1 MKSLLALVSLLI
13 LTIAGNS
20 QNYQLFAPNSL
31 RTFTDNFTNRYYG
44 VMFDTVINSAIG
56 TRYLNYS
63 ILGDTATIN
72 DSLCNYWGGPI
83 GVKQT
88 GTTWLG
94 KEVMNSGSGL
104 WSFRNNFGGHLNFDF
119 GILPHDSTFFY
130 TDPNIKVYIKCD
142 SIVLDSVANQLDSL
156 KIFSIHTLDQA
167 NQPLFTP
174 LVGEK
179 IVISKNF
186 GLLEFIR
193 VDSFPAI
200 MEHVRILGDK
210 NMGIGFYEFTN
221 KNLYNYRQGDVIQY
235 FEISTLTMPPITTY
249 FYKYITHKIL
259 SKYESID
266 SMFYNVEETWFYKDS
281 TQLYVDTIVLDY
293 MKNEII
299 VPFPIDQPLY
309 NYELYRPQI
318 QNEDWCGQKRWKINL
333 NNEHLIFCEED
344 TIWTSHDTQGPP
356 PIIRHEYLEGVGLYY
371 SINSP
376 FGYPYTPN
384 YLYMKQVV
392 YFKKN
397 GVECG
402 TQQFAGIEQVENTK
416 LEFEIFPNPASEYL
430 NIRTGSI
437 ENFNL
442 EIFDLAGNLVLKK
455 SIAPQTTQINISS
468 LQTGVYM
475 VKLSSKSKIGYQ
487 RFIKVK

>member
-1 MKSLLALVSLLI
+1 MKATYTLI
-13 LTIAGNS
+13 IAILFYVNVQS
-20 QNYQLFAPNSL
+20 QNYQLFATNSL
-31 RTFTDNFTNRYYG
+31 RTFTDNFSSRYYG
-44 VMFDTVINSAIG
+44 VMFDTVINTLIG

-72 DSLCNYWGGPI
+72 DSLCYYWGGPI

-104 WSFRNNFGGHLNFDF
+104 WSFRNNFGGQLNFDF
-119 GILPHDSTFFY
+119 GIPPHDSTFFY
-130 TDPNIKVYIKCD
+130 IDPQIKVYIKCD
-142 SIVLDSVANQLDSL
+142 TIVLDSIANQLDSL
-156 KIFSIHTLDQA
+156 KIFSIHTIDQA

-221 KNLYNYRQGDVIQY
+221 ENLYNYQGGDEIQY
-235 FEISTLTMPPITTY
+235 FEINSYTMPPLPTY
-249 FYKYITHKIL
+249 FYKYITHRIL
-259 SKYESID
+259 SRNETID
-266 SMFYNVEETWFYKDS
+266 SLIYNIEESWFYKDS
-281 TQLYVDTIVLDY
+281 TQIYIDTIELAY
-293 MKNEII
+293 LKKEII
-299 VPFPIDQPLY
+299 VPFPMDKPLY
-309 NYELYRPQI
+309 QFELYRPQI
-318 QNEDWCGQKRWKINL
+318 QNDDWCGQKRWKINL

-344 TIWTSHDTQGPP
+344 TIWTSYDTQGPP
-356 PIIRHEYLEGVGLYY
+356 PMIRHEYLEGVGLYY

-402 TQQFAGIEQVENTK
+402 TQQFAGIAQVENAK

-437 ENFNL
+437 ENLNID
-442 EIFDLAGNLVLKK
+442 IFDLAGNLVLKK
-455 SIAPQTTQINISS
+455 SITPQTTQINISS
-468 LQTGVYM
+468 LQTGIYM
-475 VKLSSKSKIGYQ
+475 LKLSSKSKIGYQ
-487 RFIKVK
+487 RFVKAK